1 MGECA
6 FTLWWAMLLI
16 RYSATSA
23 ELLMDMFRN
32 AIMKLF
38 ALTLQIELF
47 PPDQSHTPSSTSDTG
62 TRLPQ
67 LYRPH
72 VLRSSIVRVLVHFK
86 WMGLPTYWLASEKR
100 TPSGN
105 KY

>member
-1 MGECA
+1 MDVRPALLCSSIHRV
-6 FTLWWAMLLI
+6 TLHLLFGGCYMLMLLI

-47 PPDQSHTPSSTSDTG
+47 PTTT
-62 TRLPQ
+62 TRRLLP
-67 LYRPH
+67 LH
-72 VLRSSIVRVLVHFK
+72 CII
-86 WMGLPTYWLASEKR
+86 
-100 TPSGN
+100 
-105 KY
+105 